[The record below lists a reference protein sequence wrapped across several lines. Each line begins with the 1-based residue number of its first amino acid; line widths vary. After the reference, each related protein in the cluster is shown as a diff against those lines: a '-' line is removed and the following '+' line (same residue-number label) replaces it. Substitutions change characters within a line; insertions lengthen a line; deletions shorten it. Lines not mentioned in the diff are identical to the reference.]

1 MTIEDIRALVAAD
14 ESRTLELKKSTG
26 ELKDGMHSACAF
38 LNTGGG
44 WLIFGVAP
52 KSLKI
57 VGQEVTDRTQ
67 QEIAQALAG
76 LEPAVDVQVE
86 YVDVPEYPGH
96 KVIAMHFDGW
106 VWGERP
112 HTFHGCPYY
121 KVESTTKVMPHD
133 MYDERILAHEPKAY
147 SWENMTGEGVTL
159 ADMDEGKIRNG
170 IRRGIDGGRIPEIAL
185 TEPIRDI
192 LAKWKLL
199 KNGIPTNGAVLLFS
213 KNIDEYPNFRLRMAR
228 FVGTDKNMFR
238 DNQRA
243 EGNFFELLQ
252 AGIDFCF
259 KHLSLSGRITSKS
272 LKREEHLEVPI
283 DALREALINALCHR
297 WWEQHNLTI
306 SLAIY
311 DDRIEIASP
320 GQFPRQITPENI
332 KEPHE
337 SFPHNLNVAEALFRM
352 TYLENWGSGAKRIL
366 DACRAQNVE
375 DPTWSNHGGFIT
387 VTFKRPVNNDS
398 NTGDTEIKQEPIP
411 LNHRSTTTQVQDL
424 GGDNAAGSHHARS
437 KNGSSTIESTT
448 ETDASAIES
457 AIEKI
462 LSSTDFT
469 NSSTEQ
475 KIISLLR
482 VDPSLTLDKLFP
494 LLNMSR
500 KGVQKAIDRLKESGK
515 LSREGSTKAGKW
527 IVNKD
532 F

>member
-38 LNTGGG
+38 LNSDGG

-57 VGQEVTDRTQ
+57 VGQEVTDKTQ
-67 QEIAQALAG
+67 QEIAQALSG
-76 LEPAVDVQVE
+76 LEPAVDMHVE

-133 MYDERILAHEPKAY
+133 MYDERIRAHEPKAY
-147 SWENMTGEGVTL
+147 AWENMTGEGVTL

-213 KNIDEYPNFRLRMAR
+213 KNIDEYHNFRLRMAR

-272 LKREEHLEVPI
+272 LEREEQLEVPI

-332 KEPHE
+332 KQPHE

-352 TYLENWGSGAKRIL
+352 TYLENWGSGAKRII
-366 DACRAQNVE
+366 DACRTQNVE
-375 DPTWSNHGGFIT
+375 DPTWSDHGGFIT
-387 VTFKRPVNNDS
+387 VTFKRPTKQSLSTPEKEINTPESRDS
-398 NTGDTEIKQEPIP
+398 SPK
-411 LNHRSTTTQVQDL
+411 
-424 GGDNAAGSHHARS
+424 
-437 KNGSSTIESTT
+437 STT
-448 ETDASAIES
+448 EIGISAIES
-457 AIEKI
+457 AIEKM
-462 LSSTDFT
+462 LRSTDFA

-475 KIISLLR
+475 KIIGLLQI
-482 VDPSLTLDKLFP
+482 DPSLTLDKLFP

-500 KGVQKAIDRLKESGK
+500 KGVQKAIERLKENGK

-527 IVNKD
+527 IVNED
-532 F
+532 S

>member
-1 MTIEDIRALVAAD
+1 MTIGDIKSLIAAD

-38 LNTGGG
+38 LNTEGG

-76 LEPAVDVQVE
+76 LEPAVDVSVE

-133 MYDERILAHEPKAY
+133 MYDERIRAHEPKAY

-272 LKREEHLEVPI
+272 LEREEQLEVPI

-320 GQFPRQITPENI
+320 GQFPRQITSENI

-352 TYLENWGSGAKRIL
+352 TYLENWGSGAKRII
-366 DACRAQNVE
+366 DACHAQKVAE
-375 DPTWSNHGGFIT
+375 PTWSDNGGFIT
-387 VTFKRPVNNDS
+387 VTFKRPSKGASDS
-398 NTGDTEIKQEPIP
+398 KSENLGGTDD
-411 LNHRSTTTQVQDL
+411 LSTTQ
-424 GGDNAAGSHHARS
+424 ARL
-437 KNGSSTIESTT
+437 KYYPSTIQVAQVINLMDEDYMTLKEIMTLFNLNSAKRFR
-448 ETDASAIES
+448 ENYLNPAIEDG
-457 AIEKI
+457 AIERLFPNQPKHPKQKYR
-462 LSSTDFT
+462 L
-469 NSSTEQ
+469 TE
-475 KIISLLR
+475 KA
-482 VDPSLTLDKLFP
+482 KLFKKTNN
-494 LLNMSR
+494 L
-500 KGVQKAIDRLKESGK
+500 
-515 LSREGSTKAGKW
+515 
-527 IVNKD
+527 
-532 F
+532 

>member
-38 LNTGGG
+38 LNTEGG

-57 VGQEVTDRTQ
+57 VGQEVTDKTQ

-76 LEPAVDVQVE
+76 LEPTVDVQVE

-133 MYDERILAHEPKAY
+133 MYDERIRAHEPKAY
-147 SWENMTGEGVTL
+147 SWENMIGEGVTL

-272 LKREEHLEVPI
+272 LEREEHLEVPI

-352 TYLENWGSGAKRIL
+352 TYLENWGSGAKRII
-366 DACRAQNVE
+366 DACRIQNVE
-375 DPTWSNHGGFIT
+375 EPTWSDHGGFIT
-387 VTFKRPVNNDS
+387 VTFKRPSYKNDTYGNLS
-398 NTGDTEIKQEPIP
+398 GNVVSKEGNVAPNVTPNQNYVALSMPQAGHKQG
-411 LNHRSTTTQVQDL
+411 T
-424 GGDNAAGSHHARS
+424 
-437 KNGSSTIESTT
+437 STIESTT
-448 ETDASAIES
+448 ESTKSAIES
-457 AIEKI
+457 TIETLLTSKDF
-462 LSSTDFT
+462 LNST
-469 NSSTEQ
+469 TEQ
-475 KIISLLR
+475 KIIELLKL
-482 VDPSLTLDKLFP
+482 DGSLTLDQLSSI
-494 LLNMSR
+494 LNMSR
-500 KGVQKAIDRLKESGK
+500 KGVQKAIDRLKVKEI
-515 LSREGSTKAGKW
+515 LTREGSTKAGRW
-527 IVNKD
+527 IVNNKN
-532 F
+532 

>member
-1 MTIEDIRALVAAD
+1 MTIEDIHSLIAAD

-38 LNTGGG
+38 LNTEGG

-52 KSLKI
+52 KSLKV
-57 VGQEVTDRTQ
+57 VGQEVTDKTQ
-67 QEIAQALAG
+67 QEIAQTLAG
-76 LEPAVDVQVE
+76 LEPAVDVNVE

-106 VWGERP
+106 IWGERP

-133 MYDERILAHEPKAY
+133 MYDERIRAHEPKAY

-170 IRRGIDGGRIPEIAL
+170 IRRGIDGGRIPELAL

-272 LKREEHLEVPI
+272 LEREEHLEVPI

-352 TYLENWGSGAKRIL
+352 TYLENWGSGAKRII
-366 DACRAQNVE
+366 DACRARNVE
-375 DPTWSNHGGFIT
+375 EPTWSDHGGFIT
-387 VTFKRPVNNDS
+387 VTFKRPVKNVSSPDLTKNLGGV
-398 NTGDTEIKQEPIP
+398 TA
-411 LNHRSTTTQVQDL
+411 LSTHQAPPKHDPSTTQARPKYDPSTTQVAQLIKLIKLMNEDYMSL
-424 GGDNAAGSHHARS
+424 KDIMALFKLNSAKRFRENYLNPAIEDGAIERLFPQHPKHPKQKYRLTTAALEWKKS
-437 KNGSSTIESTT
+437 KNE
-448 ETDASAIES
+448 
-457 AIEKI
+457 
-462 LSSTDFT
+462 
-469 NSSTEQ
+469 N
-475 KIISLLR
+475 
-482 VDPSLTLDKLFP
+482 
-494 LLNMSR
+494 
-500 KGVQKAIDRLKESGK
+500 
-515 LSREGSTKAGKW
+515 
-527 IVNKD
+527 
-532 F
+532 

>member
-1 MTIEDIRALVAAD
+1 MTIEDIKALIAAD

-26 ELKDGMHSACAF
+26 ELKDGMHAACAF
-38 LNTGGG
+38 LNTDGG
-44 WLIFGVAP
+44 WLIFGVTP

-57 VGQEVTDRTQ
+57 VGQQVTDKTQ

-76 LEPAVDVQVE
+76 LEPAVDVNVE
-86 YVDVPEYPGH
+86 YVDVPENPGH

-133 MYDERILAHEPKAY
+133 MYDERIRAHEPKAY

-159 ADMDEGKIRNG
+159 DDMDEGKIRNG

-272 LKREEHLEVPI
+272 LEREEHLEVPI
-283 DALREALINALCHR
+283 DALREALVNALCHR

-332 KEPHE
+332 KQPHE
-337 SFPHNLNVAEALFRM
+337 SFPHNLNMAEALFRM
-352 TYLENWGSGAKRIL
+352 TYLENWGSGAKRII

-375 DPTWSNHGGFIT
+375 EPTWSDNGGFIT
-387 VTFKRPVNNDS
+387 VTFKRPYKGASDS
-398 NTGDTEIKQEPIP
+398 K
-411 LNHRSTTTQVQDL
+411 
-424 GGDNAAGSHHARS
+424 
-437 KNGSSTIESTT
+437 
-448 ETDASAIES
+448 
-457 AIEKI
+457 
-462 LSSTDFT
+462 
-469 NSSTEQ
+469 
-475 KIISLLR
+475 
-482 VDPSLTLDKLFP
+482 
-494 LLNMSR
+494 
-500 KGVQKAIDRLKESGK
+500 
-515 LSREGSTKAGKW
+515 EGSIGGHDALSTPQVPPKYPLSTPQVEMFLEKMGDSYLTMKEIAELCGIKDLKYFRESYMSPALEMGVIERLYPNQPKHPQQKYRLTEKAKEW
-527 IVNKD
+527 KSNNQQK
-532 F
+532 

>member
-1 MTIEDIRALVAAD
+1 MMTKYMTIGDIKSLIEAD

-26 ELKDGMHSACAF
+26 ELKDGMHAACAF
-38 LNTGGG
+38 LNTEGG
-44 WLIFGVAP
+44 WLIFGVTP
-52 KSLKI
+52 KSLKVI
-57 VGQEVTDRTQ
+57 GQEVTDKTK

-76 LEPAVDVQVE
+76 LEPAVDVHVD
-86 YVDVPEYPGH
+86 YVDVPEYPGN

-121 KVESTTKVMPHD
+121 KVESTTKIMPHD
-133 MYDERILAHEPKAY
+133 MYDERIRVHEPKAY
-147 SWENMTGEGVTL
+147 AWESMIGEGVTL

-213 KNIDEYPNFRLRMAR
+213 KNIDEYANFRLRMAR
-228 FVGTDKNMFR
+228 FVGMDKNMFR

-259 KHLSLSGRITSKS
+259 KHLSLSGRITNKS
-272 LKREEHLEVPI
+272 LEREEQLEVPI
-283 DALREALINALCHR
+283 EALREALINALCHR
-297 WWEQHNLTI
+297 WWELHNLTI

-332 KEPHE
+332 RQPHE

-352 TYLENWGSGAKRIL
+352 TYLENWGSGARRII
-366 DACRAQNVE
+366 DACRTQNVE
-375 DPTWSNHGGFIT
+375 EPTWSDNAGFIT
-387 VTFKRPVNNDS
+387 VTFKRP
-398 NTGDTEIKQEPIP
+398 TKCQP
-411 LNHRSTTTQVQDL
+411 STDQVPTKHDPYTTQVQSL
-424 GGDNAAGSHHARS
+424 GGNSAP
-437 KNGSSTIESTT
+437 STPQVPPYPPSTT
-448 ETDASAIES
+448 QARPKYDPSTTQVAQLIKLMDKDCLTLKDIMALFKLSSAKRFREYYLNPAIEEG
-457 AIEKI
+457 AIERLYPNQLNHPK
-462 LSSTDFT
+462 
-469 NSSTEQ
+469 Q
-475 KIISLLR
+475 KYR
-482 VDPSLTLDKLFP
+482 LTKSALDWK
-494 LLNMSR
+494 NR
-500 KGVQKAIDRLKESGK
+500 EEEHQK
-515 LSREGSTKAGKW
+515 
-527 IVNKD
+527 
-532 F
+532 

>member
-38 LNTGGG
+38 LNSDGG

-57 VGQEVTDRTQ
+57 VGQEVTDKTQ

-76 LEPAVDVQVE
+76 LEPAVNVRPE
-86 YVDVPEYPGH
+86 YVDVPERPGH

-133 MYDERILAHEPKAY
+133 MYDERIRAHQPKAY
-147 SWENMTGEGVTL
+147 AWENMTGEGVTL

-185 TEPIRDI
+185 TEPIHDI

-259 KHLSLSGRITSKS
+259 KHLSLSGRITNKS
-272 LKREEHLEVPI
+272 LEREEHLEVPI

-337 SFPHNLNVAEALFRM
+337 SFPHNLNVAETLFRM
-352 TYLENWGSGAKRIL
+352 TYLENWGSGAKRII

-375 DPTWSNHGGFIT
+375 EPTWSDNGGFIT
-387 VTFKRPVNNDS
+387 VTFKRPEQNSSDS
-398 NTGDTEIKQEPIP
+398 EQIQN
-411 LNHRSTTTQVQDL
+411 L
-424 GGDNAAGSHHARS
+424 GGNSAP
-437 KNGSSTIESTT
+437 STPQAPPKVAPSNLETDVSAIEST
-448 ETDASAIES
+448 IES
-457 AIEKI
+457 AIEKL
-462 LSSTDFT
+462 LSSTDFA

-475 KIISLLR
+475 KIIKLLR
-482 VDPSLTLDKLFP
+482 LDSSLTLDKLYP
-494 LLNMSR
+494 LLKMSR

-515 LSREGSTKAGKW
+515 LSREGSTKSGKW
-527 IVNKD
+527 IVNNKD
-532 F
+532 

>member
-38 LNTGGG
+38 LNSDGG
-44 WLIFGVAP
+44 WLIFGVTP

-76 LEPAVDVQVE
+76 LEPAVDVNVE
-86 YVDVPEYPGH
+86 YVDVPEHPGH

-133 MYDERILAHEPKAY
+133 MYDERIRAHEPKAY

-213 KNIDEYPNFRLRMAR
+213 KNINEYPNFRLRMAR

-272 LKREEHLEVPI
+272 LEREEHLEVPI

-352 TYLENWGSGAKRIL
+352 TYLENWGSGAKRII

-375 DPTWSNHGGFIT
+375 EPTWSDHGGFIT
-387 VTFKRPVNNDS
+387 VTFKRPA
-398 NTGDTEIKQEPIP
+398 KQN
-411 LNHRSTTTQVQDL
+411 L
-424 GGDNAAGSHHARS
+424 
-437 KNGSSTIESTT
+437 SSPESTT
-448 ETDASAIES
+448 EKEINTPESRDSSPKSTTEIGISAIES
-457 AIEKI
+457 AIEKM
-462 LSSTDFT
+462 LRSTDFA

-475 KIISLLR
+475 KIIGLLQI
-482 VDPSLTLDKLFP
+482 DPSLTLDKLFP

-500 KGVQKAIDRLKESGK
+500 KGVQKAIERLKESGR

-527 IVNKD
+527 IVNSKD
-532 F
+532 